1 MNLKRIAL
9 IASLMSFTCVTFA
22 ESFTW
27 SVVPQFTSSA
37 IHHDWTP
44 ILKELEKRTGHTFT
58 LKIYETFNEF
68 ETDFLE
74 GKSDFSYMNPYHILM
89 AKQTQNYTPLIRD
102 EKSQLTG
109 ILVSRRGSNI
119 QTLSDLQNQ
128 KIAFAAPNAF
138 AASLYMQ
145 ALLKNKEHIDIT
157 PYYAGSH
164 SNAYRQVLTG
174 QTQAAGG
181 VYRTLT
187 KEPPEAQAALQVIYK
202 TPSTAAHA
210 IVVHPRVSAKIQ
222 IEIQQAILDLTQTK
236 KGQNLLN
243 AILIPKPVKASY
255 QQDYQVLEQLNLTPI
270 VYGQ

>member
-44 ILKELEKRTGHTFT
+44 ILKELEKCTGHTFT

-89 AKQTQNYTPLIRD
+89 AKQAQNYTPLIRD
-102 EKSQLTG
+102 DKSQLTG
-109 ILVSRRGSNI
+109 ILVSRKESNI
-119 QTLSDLQNQ
+119 QSLPDLKGQQ
-128 KIAFAAPNAF
+128 IAFAAPNAF

-145 ALLKNKEHIDIT
+145 ALLKNKERLDFKPVYT
-157 PYYAGSH
+157 GTH

-174 QTQAAGG
+174 RAKAAGG

-187 KEPPEAQAALQVIYK
+187 KEPLEVQTALQIIYK
-202 TPSTAAHA
+202 TPSTPAHA
-210 IVVHPRVSAKIQ
+210 IVAHPKVSPTIQ
-222 IEIQQAILDLTQTK
+222 KEVQQTILDIAQSK
-236 KGQNLLN
+236 MGQNLLN
-243 AILIPKPVKASY
+243 AVLIPSPVKASY
-255 QQDYQVLEQLNLTPI
+255 QQDYQILEQLHLTSFFG
-270 VYGQ
+270 GQ